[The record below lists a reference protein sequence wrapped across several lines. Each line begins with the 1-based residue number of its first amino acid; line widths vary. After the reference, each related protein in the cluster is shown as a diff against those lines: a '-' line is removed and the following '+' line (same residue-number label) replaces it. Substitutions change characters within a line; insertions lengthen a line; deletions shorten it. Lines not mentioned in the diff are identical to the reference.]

1 MSTKLDPFEKQIMQ
15 HLKFITGN
23 RSLKADDLLEW
34 SSQEATI
41 DKGLLEG
48 EAKVHV
54 PALGVWC
61 AIPSNK
67 APKP

>member
-1 MSTKLDPFEKQIMQ
+1 MSTKLDRFEKQIMQ

-34 SSQEATI
+34 SNHEPTV
-41 DKGLLEG
+41 DKGLREG
-48 EAKVHV
+48 ETKVHV

-61 AIPSNK
+61 AVPSSK
-67 APKP
+67 VTKP

>member
-23 RSLKADDLLEW
+23 RSLRADDLLEW
-34 SSQEATI
+34 STNEPTI
-41 DKGLLEG
+41 DKGLRDREV
-48 EAKVHV
+48 KVHV
-54 PALGVWC
+54 PGLGVWC

-67 APKP
+67 AGKP